1 MATAVMMSAPPPG
14 GTPNTGGGPQHRPQV
29 ATASGLLAM
38 LTEPS
43 PLLVSAALTRLLG
56 CVDTLWHEVAE
67 SLPDLEAIAEGA
79 GGGEGEVAVP
89 GLDESARQTAAAIAS
104 RVYFHLEEPVQSLRL
119 ALEAGDIVAV
129 GSGSGRDD
137 GRDGGSGREGGREE
151 DPYVECL
158 VSAAIEAYVARMRRL
173 ADAADGASGG
183 ASGAATAS
191 GGADVTMGDA
201 PSSSAPSSGEDDEAA
216 LLSDLDPTKLQR
228 LVDVMFQRCYRDQ
241 KFNHALGVAFE
252 ARSLDRVREILDR
265 CGGDNGGGGGGG
277 SDDGERLATLRYALD
292 SAVGLVSNRT
302 FRDEVVAIIAHHL
315 SSIFVATTTTTTTST
330 GTSSGNSKLHS
341 ATAVALCVSYQLLGQ
356 AEPVGKLI
364 GQLLDGGL
372 EDDVLLGLQL
382 CFDMVDSGDEAFVGA
397 VAASLPSRKMDQQKK
412 EEGDGEEG
420 DETKA
425 KEETKDETHITTTTR
440 TDDVWASYDAARRI
454 LTGGFV
460 TELSLSFLH
469 KNSDSDPLIM
479 DHLRKS
485 LDERGNARNSVLHN
499 WAVGTHATLNA
510 GTTNDSFLRDHLDW
524 MKKASN
530 WAKFSAT
537 ASLGVIHAGHT
548 PEAMTLLEPYLP
560 PSASEEGGAHP
571 IVNPSGGYAEGGSLY
586 ALGLIHGSRSGSSAS
601 KRNEAS
607 EFLRTHLRN
616 SHNNERTS
624 HGAALG
630 VGLTT
635 FGSANLEVVNELKE
649 LLYTDS
655 AVSGEAAG
663 MAIGMVLVGTGAGN
677 ATSSVAP
684 ADAEEIAEIVSE
696 LRNYARETQHEK
708 IIRGISMG
716 IALINYGQ
724 EENADVAIEEMR
736 SDRDPILRYGAMY
749 SLALAYCGTGSN
761 KAIRILLH
769 TAVSDVS
776 DDVRMA
782 AVISL
787 AFVLFKTPERV
798 PQLVKLLLE
807 SFNAHVRYASCMAVG
822 IAMAGTGDAESIE
835 LLEPMLEDMTDF
847 VRQGALLG
855 TAMIYM
861 QQSDTCNRRKIKSF
875 REKLSSTIS
884 DKHQS
889 TLTKMGAILGT
900 GIIDAGGRNCSL
912 DLGSRNGFTKMTSAV
927 GLALW
932 LQHWHWYPMMH
943 MISLALTPTLT
954 IGLNGDFKYP
964 KNFEIQCNSKPSVFA
979 YPKRLEEKKEEKK
992 KRVET
997 VTLSTTAKNKA
1008 RLARKKA
1015 KEAEEAGEDA
1025 DAMDVDEK
1033 KEEDG
1038 ATKKE
1043 EDDKDKD
1050 SEEKKDEEDG
1060 EKMDVDGEEDG
1071 GKKTKKKR
1079 EPEPTSFRISN
1090 PSRITKAQ
1098 SELCAF
1104 DLNQR
1109 YRPILPEEKVCG
1121 VIMLTDS
1128 TPGEEE
1134 DLGAVKPPSMEVE
1147 GEADP
1152 PEPFE
1157 WAPPGHPDF
1166 REGPPPPP
1174 VPEPEDKDGDTS
1186 DDSKDDEDKKPKKRE
1201 EDKEEDLGGPGLVG
1215 GAAESS

>member
-1 MATAVMMSAPPPG
+1 MATAVLSAAPMG
-14 GTPNTGGGPQHRPQV
+14 SGPTAARSARSAV

-38 LTEPS
+38 LSEPS
-43 PLLVSAALTRLLG
+43 PALVSAALTKLLAV
-56 CVDTLWHEVAE
+56 VDTLWHEVAE

-79 GGGEGEVAVP
+79 AASASSSGAAAEGEDAAVP
-89 GLDESARQTAAAIAS
+89 GLDLPSRRTAAAIAS
-104 RVYFHLEEPVQSLRL
+104 RVYFHLEEPVQALRL
-119 ALEAGDIVAV
+119 ALDAGVEHFNPAADR
-129 GSGSGRDD
+129 G
-137 GRDGGSGREGGREE
+137 

-158 VSAAIEAYVARMRRL
+158 VGAALEAYVKRGRVAHG
-173 ADAADGASGG
+173 AEAAAEAAAGG
-183 ASGAATAS
+183 AAAE
-191 GGADVTMGDA
+191 
-201 PSSSAPSSGEDDEAA
+201 GEDDDESAH
-216 LLSDLDPTKLQR
+216 LDPTKLSS
-228 LVDVMFQRCYRDQ
+228 LVDLMFVRCYADGRYA
-241 KFNHALGVAFE
+241 HALGVALE
-252 ARSLDRVREILDR
+252 ARSLPKVSECLTES
-265 CGGDNGGGGGGG
+265 GTHGVA
-277 SDDGERLATLRYALD
+277 EQLTALRYALD
-292 SAVGLVSNRT
+292 AAVGHVSDDRP
-302 FRDEVVAIIAHHL
+302 FRDDVVTILTTHLAGIFASSKTGSAHH
-315 SSIFVATTTTTTTST
+315 
-330 GTSSGNSKLHS
+330 S
-341 ATAVALCVSYQLLGQ
+341 ASAVALCVAYQLRNQPHEVGSLLSRLLGGDVE
-356 AEPVGKLI
+356 AE
-364 GQLLDGGL
+364 
-372 EDDVLLGLQL
+372 VLLGLQL

-397 VAASLPSRKMDQQKK
+397 VAAALPTKTTAAAAAA
-412 EEGDGEEG
+412 GEEG
-420 DETKA
+420 GEEEAKSETASSDPQSDEAHEAYT
-425 KEETKDETHITTTTR
+425 
-440 TDDVWASYDAARRI
+440 AARRI

-469 KNSDSDPLIM
+469 KNSNSDTLLM
-479 DHLRKS
+479 EHLQKA

-499 WAVGTHATLNA
+499 WGVGTHAVLNA

-524 MKKASN
+524 MKKAGN

-548 PEAMTLLEPYLP
+548 TEAMTLLEPYLP
-560 PSASEEGGAHP
+560 PSAEAEGGAP
-571 IVNPSGGYAEGGSLY
+571 PAVNTAGGYAEGGSLY
-586 ALGLIHGSRSGSSAS
+586 ALGLIHGSRSGSSAA
-601 KRNEAS
+601 KRDEAAT
-607 EFLRTHLRN
+607 FLRTHLRH
-616 SHNNERTS
+616 SHANEVIS

-635 FGSANLEVVNELKE
+635 LGSANLEVVNELKE

-655 AVSGEAAG
+655 AVAGEAAG
-663 MAIGMVLVGTGAGN
+663 MAIGLVLVGSGAGN
-677 ATSSVAP
+677 VHPTLPDGAA
-684 ADAEEIAEIVSE
+684 ADAEEIAEAVAE

-708 IIRGISMG
+708 IIRGLSMG
-716 IALINYGQ
+716 LALIQYGQ

-749 SLALAYCGTGSN
+749 SLAMAYCGTGSN

-782 AVISL
+782 AVIAL

-807 SFNAHVRYASCMAVG
+807 SFNPHVRYASCMAVG
-822 IAMAGTGDAESIE
+822 IAMAGTGDADSVA

-847 VRQGALLG
+847 VRQGALIG

-861 QQSDTCNRRKIKSF
+861 QQSDSCNRRKIKTF
-875 REKLSSTIS
+875 REKLASTIS

-889 TLTKMGAILGT
+889 TLTKMGAILAT
-900 GIIDAGGRNCSL
+900 GIIDAGGRNCAL
-912 DLGSRNGFTKMTSAV
+912 DLGSRNGFTKMSSAA

-943 MISLALTPTLT
+943 MFSLALTPTFT

-979 YPKRLEEKKEEKK
+979 YPKPLQEKKEKEK

-997 VTLSTTAKNKA
+997 VALSTTAKNKA
-1008 RLARKKA
+1008 RIARKKA
-1015 KEAEEAGEDA
+1015 KEAGDDGAE
-1025 DAMDVDEK
+1025 AMDVDEK
-1033 KEEDG
+1033 KEETKEG
-1038 ATKKE
+1038 AAEEQKKE
-1043 EDDKDKD
+1043 DGDKM
-1050 SEEKKDEEDG
+1050 E
-1060 EKMDVDGEEDG
+1060 VDGEG
-1071 GKKTKKKR
+1071 GEKKPERKKR

-1098 SELCAF
+1098 AELCAF

-1109 YRPILPEEKVCG
+1109 YRPILPEERVSG

-1134 DLGAVKPPSMEVE
+1134 ELGAVKPPSMEVE

-1157 WAPPGHPDF
+1157 WAPPGHDDY
-1166 REGPPPPP
+1166 REGLPPPPI
-1174 VPEPEDKDGDTS
+1174 PEPEDDDEEKDS
-1186 DDSKDDEDKKPKKRE
+1186 DDKEDEEGSKPRKRE
-1201 EDKEEDLGGPGLVG
+1201 EDHEEDLEGPGLVG
-1215 GAAESS
+1215 GAKESS